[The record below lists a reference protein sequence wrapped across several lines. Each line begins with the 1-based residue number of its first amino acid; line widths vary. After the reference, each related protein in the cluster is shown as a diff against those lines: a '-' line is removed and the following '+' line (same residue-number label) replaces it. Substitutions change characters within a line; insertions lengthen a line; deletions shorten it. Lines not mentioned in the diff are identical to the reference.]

1 MSGEYRITVRGALSD
16 RFCQGLPLLRHDV
29 GDGHT
34 VLAAADAAAVRSLG
48 EVLATLDN
56 LGLEIVRVEAPPASE
71 EDPNA

>member
-1 MSGEYRITVRGALSD
+1 M
-16 RFCQGLPLLRHDV
+16 RHDV
-29 GDGHT
+29 ADGHT
-34 VLAAADAAAVRSLG
+34 VLGADAAGVHSLG

>member
-29 GDGHT
+29 ADGHT
-34 VLAAADAAAVRSLG
+34 VLAADAACVRSLG

-56 LGLEIVRVEAPPASE
+56 LGLEIVRVEAPTASE

>member
-16 RFCQGLPLLRHDV
+16 RFCEGLPLVRHDV
-29 GDGHT
+29 ADGHT
-34 VLAAADAAAVRSLG
+34 VLGADAAGVHSLG

>member
-1 MSGEYRITVRGALSD
+1 MAGDYRITVRGALSD
-16 RFCQGLPLLRHDV
+16 RFCRGLPVLRHDIA
-29 GDGHT
+29 DGQT
-34 VLAAADAAAVRSLG
+34 VLAADAAGPRSLG